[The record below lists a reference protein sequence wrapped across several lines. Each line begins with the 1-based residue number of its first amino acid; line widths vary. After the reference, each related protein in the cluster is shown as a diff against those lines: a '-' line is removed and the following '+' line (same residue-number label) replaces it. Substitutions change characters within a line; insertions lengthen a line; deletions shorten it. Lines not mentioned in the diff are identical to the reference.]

1 MNRPLL
7 MCAALAATLLSAGCA
22 TTTRTAS
29 SAADPLEPFNRAMFA
44 INEPI
49 DRDIIRPGI
58 RAYVDNVP
66 RPLRQVVSNFNNNIE
81 DFFSGVNGLLQGKP
95 EKAGHDFGRVIVN
108 SSFGFGGLIDFA
120 SDAGIPRGEEDF
132 GQTFGVWGAPQGPYL
147 FIPLFGPTTVRDGS
161 GFVIRVAANPTQH
174 IPSWEART
182 ALSFIGYV
190 DARAQA
196 LEAQGLVDKAALDP
210 YTFIRRS
217 YLQRRDY
224 LTYDGKP
231 PRKENDE

>member
-1 MNRPLL
+1 MIRS
-7 MCAALAATLLSAGCA
+7 LSASAAIAGALLATGCA
-22 TTTRTAS
+22 TAPQATSRS
-29 SAADPLEPFNRAMFA
+29 DPFEPFNRAMYA

-58 RAYVDNVP
+58 RAYIETVP
-66 RPLRQVVSNFNNNIE
+66 RPLRQVVTNFNNNIE

-120 SDAGIPRGEEDF
+120 SDARIPRGEEDF
-132 GQTFGVWGAPQGPYL
+132 GQTFGHWGIPQGPYL

-161 GFVIRVAANPTQH
+161 GFAVRVAASPTQF
-174 IPSWEART
+174 IPSWEVRDT
-182 ALSFIGYV
+182 LRFMSYV

-217 YLQRRDY
+217 YLQRREY
-224 LTYDGKP
+224 LTYDGQP
-231 PRKENDE
+231 PRKEDDE